1 MILKIKFFYKINLY
15 SSIIKYIQ
23 ASSFFSFLEKKRT
36 FLDFGWGIGV
46 RFFYWQNQKNAPQFP
61 TQNPQKN
68 WHFEIKKKKT
78 HLFKP
83 SVWVILGGKSRC
95 VFFKNLR
102 KNVIFWGIL
111 GAKLRCVFS
120 RIWGK
125 MWFFGGFWVLNW
137 GAFFQDPEEKNAPRF
152 PNQNP

>member
-46 RFFYWQNQKNAPQFP
+46 RFFYWQIQKNAPQFP

-68 WHFEIKKKKT
+68 WHFEIKKKKRT
-78 HLFKP
+78 FLSHQFEWF
-83 SVWVILGGKSRC
+83 WVANR
-95 VFFKNLR
+95 
-102 KNVIFWGIL
+102 
-111 GAKLRCVFS
+111 GAFFS
-120 RIWGK
+120 RTWGK
-125 MWFFGGFWVLNW
+125 MWFFEGFWVANW
-137 GAFFQDPEEKNAPRF
+137 GAFFQDPEKKKRTPIPQPKSLKVRF
-152 PNQNP
+152 FF